1 MLALDQVLEWSL
13 LLLLQKG
20 KILPQASI
28 LDMVLIIKK
37 GKRDPNVLFVE
48 SWDIQLTS
56 VTKSMDFQLGLSSR
70 T

>member
-1 MLALDQVLEWSL
+1 MLGLDQVLEWSL

-37 GKRDPNVLFVE
+37 GKRDPNVFIVE

-56 VTKSMDFQLGLSSR
+56 VTKSMDSQLGLSSR

>member
-37 GKRDPNVLFVE
+37 GKRDPNVLIVE
-48 SWDIQLTS
+48 S
-56 VTKSMDFQLGLSSR
+56 
-70 T
+70 

>member
-1 MLALDQVLEWSL
+1 MLGLDQVLEWSL

-48 SWDIQLTS
+48 SWDIQLTR